1 MKEVKIERTCYKME
15 PYDRE
20 GIQYSEVFGEELL
33 TLGDITLILNSDCPR
48 QIIKNLRD
56 GLTKILEENDR

>member
-15 PYDRE
+15 PYDRAE
-20 GIQYSEVFGEELL
+20 IQYSEVFGEELL
-33 TLGDITLILNSDCPR
+33 TLGVLTLILNSDCPR

-56 GLTKILEENDR
+56 SLTKILEET